1 MTEQT
6 ASTVVT
12 KKKRSLILPIAATI
26 VAVAV
31 AGFVASRAGLDK
43 ALVKQQVD
51 DFIARMHEQGK
62 AQGRDLSL
70 TYADLE
76 VTGGLINKH
85 VVMKEPAL
93 IIRPLERTPQAA
105 AGRKTV
111 DSLRITTPAIQLYP
125 SVGSMAIKAAEPIDF
140 AGEDEPNKSL
150 LKVTSA
156 TPLEV
161 KISSS
166 KQGEVA
172 YSEIAFA
179 SPEKMEFVYLRETQ
193 AEGKEEATPSLVPV
207 YETMSMTVA
216 AGSGFKS
223 SMAQDGSGLGAAS
236 INYRDLLIVP
246 QKTPE
251 ANVKFAEITGDWSNA
266 LNEKKLNVVHGAFK
280 MGPITSDAA
289 DMPYQPVML
298 EFDGSFEGAMPK
310 SPEAMASIQSPES
323 VMTLKAFALTTKD
336 ASLKATANFTAN
348 ASDMLP
354 VGTANIALTN
364 APYVMGELRKF
375 GLLNE
380 GNEPLVTALLERM
393 TGTASADL
401 KDVVIPIERA
411 RGGAFKIGNATFE
424 DLFALMLKHAMEK
437 RPAGAVSPEL
447 PAEEGPQGAL
457 EAPLAPQL
465 PPADKPKAAPIEVP
479 DPSVR
484 G

>member
-1 MTEQT
+1 MTET
-6 ASTVVT
+6 TNTMT
-12 KKKRSLILPIAATI
+12 KKKRSLVLPIAAAI
-26 VAVAV
+26 VAIAV

-62 AQGRDLSL
+62 AQGRDLNL

-76 VTGGLINKH
+76 VSGGFTNKH
-85 VVMKEPAL
+85 VVMKDPVL
-93 IIRPLERTPQAA
+93 TVRPLDRVPQTPED
-105 AGRKTV
+105 RKTV

-125 SVGSMAIKAAEPIDF
+125 GVSSLTIKAAESIDF
-140 AGEDEPNKSL
+140 AGEDEPAKSL

-161 KISSS
+161 AVSNNT
-166 KQGEVA
+166 QGEVT
-172 YSEIAFA
+172 YSNIEFNA
-179 SPEKMEFVYLRETQ
+179 PEKMEFVYLRETQ
-193 AEGKEEATPSLVPV
+193 AEGKEEETPQLVAV
-207 YETMSMTVA
+207 YETLTMTVA

-223 SMAQDGSGLGAAS
+223 SLADDGSGLGKAS
-236 INYRDLLIVP
+236 INYRDLVIVP
-246 QKTPE
+246 QKSPE
-251 ANVKFAEITGDWSNA
+251 ANIKLAEIAGDWSNA
-266 LNEKKLNVVHGAFK
+266 LNEKKLNVVHGALK

-310 SPEAMASIQSPES
+310 SPESVASIQSQES
-323 VMTLKAFALTTKD
+323 VMTLKTLSLSTKD
-336 ASLKATANFTAN
+336 ASLKASANFTAN

-364 APYVMGELRKF
+364 TPYVLAELRKYH
-375 GLLNE
+375 LLNE
-380 GNEPLVTALLERM
+380 NNEGLLMAMLERI
-393 TGTASADL
+393 TGTPAAEM
-401 KDVVIPIERA
+401 KDVVIPIERT
-411 RGGAFKIGNATFE
+411 RGGAFKIGGATFE
-424 DLFALMLKHAMEK
+424 ELFALMLKQAIDK
-437 RPAGAVSPEL
+437 QPATGSSPDAPE
-447 PAEEGPQGAL
+447 AGEQGAL
-457 EAPLAPQL
+457 EAPLVPQL